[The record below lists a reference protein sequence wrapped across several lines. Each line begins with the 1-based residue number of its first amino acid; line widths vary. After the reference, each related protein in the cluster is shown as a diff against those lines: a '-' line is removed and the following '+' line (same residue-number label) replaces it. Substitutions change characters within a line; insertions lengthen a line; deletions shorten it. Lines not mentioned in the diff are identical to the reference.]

1 MYGMSKHHLAIYL
14 NDHLAGS
21 QAALEILDRLGEK
34 GAALKS
40 EIEQDV
46 EVLKNLMAIL
56 RISQSPIRKATGWVG
71 EKLLV
76 IKNLVDDRSGG
87 PLAQLEMLEALSLGI
102 EGKLALWLALDA
114 ATSVEPALAILT
126 YDRLAERALKQRAE
140 VERWRLEAAK
150 AALMIDQAKAA

>member
-1 MYGMSKHHLAIYL
+1 MSKHHLAIYL

-46 EVLKNLMAIL
+46 EVVKNLMATL
-56 RISQSPIRKATGWVG
+56 GISQSPIRKATGWVG
-71 EKLLV
+71 EKLLA

-87 PLAQLEMLEALSLGI
+87 PLAQLELLEALSLGI

-126 YDRLAERALKQRAE
+126 YDRLAERALKQRAD

-150 AALMIDQAKAA
+150 AALIMDREKAA